1 MSFNRTSNIRI
12 TRLNLVYKIR
22 TKQHSD
28 CVFPSGLWE
37 KVTVL
42 RLQIAK
48 QRLGF
53 NPLSLIINKSCSYRK
68 ANFFLCNKRKMAVK
82 PTIHQNSAVSI
93 ALLGKI

>member
-1 MSFNRTSNIRI
+1 M
-12 TRLNLVYKIR
+12 TRLNLVYIIR

-37 KVTVL
+37 KATAL
-42 RLQIAK
+42 RLRIAK

-53 NPLSLIINKSCSYRK
+53 NPLSLIINKNCSYRK
-68 ANFFLCNKRKMAVK
+68 ANFFLCNKRKIAVK